1 MFLSMTGFGSK
12 SYEFSWG
19 TVLFEMTSVNHKYQD
34 FLVKLPPELISLEN
48 RMLNLMRSSISRG
61 KVKLSAS
68 IAWKNGAEI
77 HLLNEDGLVNLY
89 EQIKRFSKKNNLECP
104 NDITNLL
111 LIPGIFEAAGSV
123 AEKAALENPEIWDKI
138 FLDTVEILQKSKKSE
153 GEKLKIKIEE
163 DLFLLEKFLEKMQ
176 TRWKIAR
183 DEALNSIKLRIEEV
197 LEHYKLPLDE
207 ARIAEEVSLAADRWD
222 VSEEITRMN
231 AHIEKFEQTM
241 NYENSSSGKKL
252 DFLIQEMIREINTM
266 GAKVADADFRW
277 LVVEAKTCI
286 ERMREQIQNVE

>member
-19 TVLFEMTSVNHKYQD
+19 TVLFEITSINHKYQD

-48 RMLNLMRSSISRG
+48 RMLNLMRSSIGRG
-61 KVKLSAS
+61 RVKLSAS
-68 IAWKNGAEI
+68 ITWKNGAEI
-77 HLLNEDGLVNLY
+77 PLLNEEGLMNLY
-89 EQIKRFSKKNNLECP
+89 NQIKRFAKKNNLECP
-104 NDITNLL
+104 NDISNLL
-111 LIPGIFEAAGSV
+111 MIPGIFDASSNAAELASRG
-123 AEKAALENPEIWDKI
+123 NFEIWDKI
-138 FLDTVEILQKSKKSE
+138 LSDTVNSLMEMKKSE
-153 GEKLKIKIEE
+153 GEKLKINIEE
-163 DLFLLEKFLEKMQ
+163 DLKFLEKILAKMNE
-176 TRWKIAR
+176 RWKIAR

-197 LEHYKLPLDE
+197 LEEYKLPLDE
-207 ARIAEEVSLAADRWD
+207 ARIAEEVALAADRWD

-231 AHIEKFEQTM
+231 AHSEKFKLTM
-241 NYENSSSGKKL
+241 NNKEPSGKKL

-266 GAKVADADFRW
+266 GSKVNDADFRW

>member
-19 TVLFEMTSVNHKYQD
+19 TVLFEITSINHKYQD

-48 RMLNLMRSSISRG
+48 RMLNLMRSSIGRG
-61 KVKLSAS
+61 RVKLSAS
-68 IAWKNGAEI
+68 ITWKNGAEI
-77 HLLNEDGLVNLY
+77 PLLNEEGLMNLY
-89 EQIKRFSKKNNLECP
+89 NQIKKFAKKNNLECP
-104 NDITNLL
+104 NDISNLL
-111 LIPGIFEAAGSV
+111 MIPGIFDASSNAAELASR
-123 AEKAALENPEIWDKI
+123 ENFEIWDKI
-138 FLDTVEILQKSKKSE
+138 LSDTVNSLMEMKKSE
-153 GEKLKIKIEE
+153 GEKLKINIEE
-163 DLFLLEKFLEKMQ
+163 DLKFLEKILAKMNE
-176 TRWKIAR
+176 RWKIAR

-197 LEHYKLPLDE
+197 LEEYKLPLDE
-207 ARIAEEVSLAADRWD
+207 ARIAEEVALAADRWD

-231 AHIEKFEQTM
+231 AHSEKFKLTM
-241 NYENSSSGKKL
+241 NNKEPSGKKL

-266 GAKVADADFRW
+266 GSKVNDADFRW